1 MQCMPQKSNPLLRP
15 QAHRPSFMPGMSGF
29 YMPSFSEGGEPRR
42 STRDPGEDAQARELT
57 QVCVPAPVPTSSSLR
72 CVRARKQGQMT
83 QGCKAPVCFGSRVVL
98 TREGL
103 GALVLPLLRPAVG

>member
-29 YMPSFSEGGEPRR
+29 YMPSFSEGGKPRR

-72 CVRARKQGQMT
+72 CVHARKQGPDDPGLQS
-83 QGCKAPVCFGSRVVL
+83 PRVF
-98 TREGL
+98 
-103 GALVLPLLRPAVG
+103 